1 MATKKELRDIRRFL
15 CAAALATGLPIAA
28 QATET
33 GNVDPMPAGDTAILS
48 DAELDHHRGGQ
59 MVTVNDADLSAEME
73 GNTLVAGTNG
83 SNSIGAGALSGVS
96 GIATVV
102 QNTGNQVIIQSS
114 TILNVTLE

>member
-1 MATKKELRDIRRFL
+1 MATKREQLDMRRLL
-15 CAAALATGLPIAA
+15 CVAALATALPIAA
-28 QATET
+28 QATE
-33 GNVDPMPAGDTAILS
+33 NVDPVQAGDTAILS
-48 DAELDHHRGGQ
+48 DAELDNHRGGQ
-59 MVTVNDADLSAEME
+59 RITLNDADLSAEME